1 MVEILTIERPSAAPP
16 RDTYIY
22 YPDTACVPE
31 GVAVNIRSCNYN
43 IPANIEIEDADAG
56 GMIFV
61 RGSRF
66 GGHALVVEDKRLCYT
81 YNFLCIQ
88 PEQTFEANVELEPGT
103 HTLRMGAT
111 AKRMLKR
118 H

>member
-1 MVEILTIERPSAAPP
+1 MVEILTIERPTVEPP

-22 YPDTACVPE
+22 NPDTACVPG
-31 GVAVNIRSCNYN
+31 GVAVNIRGRNYD
-43 IPANIEIEDADAG
+43 ILANVEIEDADAG

-66 GGHALVVEDKRLCYT
+66 GGHALVVKDKRLCYT
-81 YNFLCIQ
+81 YNFLSIQ
-88 PEQTFEANVELEPGT
+88 PEQTFEADVELEPGT